1 MEACL
6 DKSPLVS
13 IIVPIFNGEKY
24 LIGTIES
31 VIAQTYLNWEMILVD
46 DCSTD
51 TTPSIVNKFVGLDTR
66 IRNITL
72 ESCSGGPALPRN
84 KGLSVASGE
93 YIAFIDSDD
102 VWAKEKLS
110 VQVASIQRS
119 NVDVIHCGATVINS
133 TDQQIGQLNSS
144 KKFKCIDFFFGQS
157 DTLMIFNPIVLSSV
171 LLKNTSEVVFR
182 EESQFHA
189 IEDWLLWIELS
200 LKGKKIRMISEN
212 LLSYRE
218 HYSSISALD
227 GEKQY
232 LKGFYLYSVLLLE
245 RRVGL
250 GKYFLLNLIHLSRTL
265 KARVLRTKQ

>member
-1 MEACL
+1 M
-6 DKSPLVS
+6 DTSPLVS
-13 IIVPIFNGEKY
+13 IIVPIFNGEEY
-24 LIGTIES
+24 LVGTIES

-51 TTPSIVNKFVGLDTR
+51 TTPAIVSKFVGLDAR

-72 ESCSGGPALPRN
+72 ESPSGGPALPRN

-93 YIAFIDSDD
+93 YIAFIDADD
-102 VWAKEKLS
+102 VWAEEKLS
-110 VQVASIQRS
+110 VQVDCIQLS
-119 NVDVIHCGATVINS
+119 NADVIHCGASVINC
-133 TDQQIGQLNSS
+133 TGQQIGNLNSS
-144 KKFKCIDFFFGQS
+144 KKFKCIDLFFGQS
-157 DTLMIFNPIVLSSV
+157 NTLMIFNPIILSSA
-171 LLKNTSEVVFR
+171 LLKNTSDVVFR

-200 LKGKKIRMISEN
+200 LKGKKIRMITEN
-212 LLSYRE
+212 LLSYRD
-218 HYSSISALD
+218 HDNSISSLD

-245 RRVGL
+245 GRVGL

-265 KARVLRTKQ
+265 KARALRTKQ